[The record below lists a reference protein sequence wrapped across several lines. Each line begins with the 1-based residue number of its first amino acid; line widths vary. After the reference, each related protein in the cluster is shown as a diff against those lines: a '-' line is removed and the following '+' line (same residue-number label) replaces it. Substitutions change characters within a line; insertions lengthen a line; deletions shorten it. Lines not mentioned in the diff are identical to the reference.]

1 MEDNGTIL
9 LDVNMDDL
17 INSLRELK
25 RQYDE
30 NTAAM
35 KKLKEQGDENSD
47 EYIRLANDN
56 KVLRGEMRG
65 VESQIQNEIKAERA
79 QEKSLVQ
86 LRAQLANLQ
95 KQYDAM
101 SGDQRMSQAG
111 VQLQQR
117 IKALSDEVVGL
128 EGNTGRWQR
137 NVGNYKSALEGLSGS
152 FNAAGLNAGGL
163 GKAISALKSGN
174 PVIAGVTVAVSA
186 LTAVIKRLSDE
197 FKNNEKA
204 AMEMHE
210 TNAALE
216 VQTYAIKRAWNSLAD
231 WFNGVWRNT
240 VDQLV
245 TAEIKIFGV
254 MDRISK
260 FFGGEGGGAAAL
272 ESQTAMMRKIAEEE
286 NRLTKATREWGVQ
299 EARIRNEIA
308 DLRQKSYDKESYNA
322 QQRAEFLNQ
331 IEQRELYIS
340 KQRENLARREFEINK
355 ARSAMAENSAEEN
368 ERLYASEKKVID
380 ANTEFLEKQ
389 GNINRRRA
397 QTAKEIENETNRNKG
412 LAGSVDEV
420 REKLEEIQLDTYD
433 EALKEAAKGNK
444 ALADSIKEVADRI
457 GLLKTEMA
465 GAELQGLDRI
475 KEAVAEVSGG
485 VSDAAKEMSDSVAD
499 ATKDISDSVSDGPS
513 LMERFAAGFARNAE
527 TIQETVAGLSDSF
540 GSVSEIYKAM
550 AEDESKSEE
559 EREEAARKA
568 KVWAGLQIA
577 ANAGTAV
584 SKGVSQA
591 MDMPF
596 PANLGAIATTLAA
609 VFAAIAQAKTLA
621 MESHSGGGVVG
632 NAFTGATMGPDNT
645 VVAARK
651 GELFLNARQQRRL
664 FDIADGKAEADTDT
678 GAKRGETT
686 PVVRM
691 GETAPVVNA
700 RIVINAEQRQRLYD
714 IANSGT
720 TSSLAASL
728 ADAIRNM
735 PAPTLVY
742 SEFARF
748 QKSIVNFNENQ
759 KLQ

>member
-174 PVIAGVTVAVSA
+174 PVIAGVTAAVSG
-186 LTAVIKRLSDE
+186 LTAGIRRLSEE
-197 FKNNEKA
+197 FKENEKA
-204 AMEMHE
+204 AMAMHE
-210 TNAALE
+210 TNAVLE
-216 VQTYAIKRAWNSLAD
+216 TQTYANKRAWNDLAD
-231 WFNGVWRNT
+231 WFNRVWRST

-245 TAEIKIFGV
+245 VAEYQVYGV

-260 FFGGEGGGAAAL
+260 FFGGEGNAAENLAK
-272 ESQTAMMRKIAEEE
+272 QNAMMRNIAEEE

-485 VSDAAKEMSDSVAD
+485 VSDAAKGMSDSVAD

-540 GSVSEIYKAM
+540 GSVSDIYKSM

-577 ANAGTAV
+577 ANAGVAV
-584 SKGVSQA
+584 AKGVATA
-591 MDMPF
+591 MDIGAF

-609 VFAAIAQAKTLA
+609 VLAAIAQAKTLA

-664 FDIADGKAEADTDT
+664 FDIADGKAEADTDA
-678 GAKRGETT
+678 GARRGES
-686 PVVRM
+686 V
-691 GETAPVVNA
+691 PVVNA
-700 RIVINAEQRQRLYD
+700 RIVVNAEQRQRLYD

>member
-47 EYIRLANDN
+47 EYIKLANDN

-174 PVIAGVTVAVSA
+174 PVIAGVTAAVSG
-186 LTAVIKRLSDE
+186 LTAGIRRLSEE
-197 FKNNEKA
+197 FKENEKA
-204 AMEMHE
+204 AMAMHE
-210 TNAALE
+210 TNAVLE
-216 VQTYAIKRAWNSLAD
+216 TQTYANKRAWNDLAD
-231 WFNGVWRNT
+231 WFNRVWRST

-245 TAEIKIFGV
+245 VAEYQVYGV

-260 FFGGEGGGAAAL
+260 FFGGEGNAAENLAK
-272 ESQTAMMRKIAEEE
+272 QNAMMRNIAEEE

-485 VSDAAKEMSDSVAD
+485 VSDGAKEMSDSVAD

-513 LMERFAAGFARNAE
+513 SWSGSPPASHATPRPSRRPCRVSATASARCPKSTRRWPRTSRRARRNVRRRRARRRC
-527 TIQETVAGLSDSF
+527 GL
-540 GSVSEIYKAM
+540 VSR
-550 AEDESKSEE
+550 S
-559 EREEAARKA
+559 RP
-568 KVWAGLQIA
+568 
-577 ANAGTAV
+577 T
-584 SKGVSQA
+584 
-591 MDMPF
+591 
-596 PANLGAIATTLAA
+596 
-609 VFAAIAQAKTLA
+609 
-621 MESHSGGGVVG
+621 
-632 NAFTGATMGPDNT
+632 
-645 VVAARK
+645 
-651 GELFLNARQQRRL
+651 
-664 FDIADGKAEADTDT
+664 
-678 GAKRGETT
+678 
-686 PVVRM
+686 
-691 GETAPVVNA
+691 
-700 RIVINAEQRQRLYD
+700 
-714 IANSGT
+714 
-720 TSSLAASL
+720 
-728 ADAIRNM
+728 
-735 PAPTLVY
+735 PAPRCPRASPRPWTCR
-742 SEFARF
+742 SPPT
-748 QKSIVNFNENQ
+748 SGP
-759 KLQ
+759 